1 MVVYKSLESERND
14 LGHGCFGICQQDPD
28 LLLWIAL
35 KYHVHFQVDTL
46 SKADSVK
53 LLRRHPYLRLAVRI
67 AKCDVR
73 IEPTRAVD
81 NSNSGPPIC
90 TYCQL
95 LLHRNFAYRIV
106 CQNFE
111 G

>member
-46 SKADSVK
+46 SKADSVN
-53 LLRRHPYLRLAVRI
+53 Y
-67 AKCDVR
+67 
-73 IEPTRAVD
+73 
-81 NSNSGPPIC
+81 SGDIHTC
-90 TYCQL
+90 GW
-95 LLHRNFAYRIV
+95 R
-106 CQNFE
+106 FE
-111 G
+111 